1 MLRRLP
7 IRLKLILL
15 AGVPVLGALIL
26 ATLISRDAQHRAQSA
41 AALGS
46 IEDLARLS
54 AHMSKLVQE
63 LQFERSELALRLGLK
78 TPEAPELKVR
88 FEGTDDASR
97 ELTAF
102 LAQRKVATLPARLA
116 RDLGAAQEQLTRLP
130 DERRAALSGDHDF
143 IVWFDRY
150 EAADRS
156 LISATAALAQLS
168 DDGEMM
174 RAISALVSTMEIKER
189 SSQEHALLSF
199 VFAV

>member
-7 IRLKLILL
+7 IRLKLVLL

-26 ATLISRDAQHRAQSA
+26 AALISRDAERRAQSA

-63 LQFERSELALRLGLK
+63 LQFERSELSLRLGLK
-78 TPEAPELKVR
+78 LPDAPELGQR
-88 FEGTDDASR
+88 FQRTDDASR

-116 RDLGAAQEQLTRLP
+116 RWQLP
-130 DERRAALSGDHDF
+130 
-143 IVWFDRY
+143 
-150 EAADRS
+150 
-156 LISATAALAQLS
+156 
-168 DDGEMM
+168 
-174 RAISALVSTMEIKER
+174 R
-189 SSQEHALLSF
+189 SS
-199 VFAV
+199 